1 MRISDWSSDVCSSDL
16 DHRNRLS
23 AGDTPN
29 EIASDSESS
38 SAPNLLPPVSI
49 RATRPSSPSSTPA
62 TSTISTARSHSPPTA
77 KRMPLSPKH
86 KASAV
91 TALGATAR
99 NGRPRRSLGRL
110 SLTISCQSLG
120 DAGRRLSADA
130 AEYRLA
136 GDAALAEHD
145 LARRVIRQ
153 IEVDAATEPDE
164 AITLPY
170 PHESPAT
177 GFWAGE

>member
-1 MRISDWSSDVCSSDL
+1 
-16 DHRNRLS
+16 
-23 AGDTPN
+23 
-29 EIASDSESS
+29 
-38 SAPNLLPPVSI
+38 
-49 RATRPSSPSSTPA
+49 
-62 TSTISTARSHSPPTA
+62 
-77 KRMPLSPKH
+77 MPLSPKH

-130 AEYRLA
+130 AEHRLA

-145 LARRVIRQ
+145 LARRVIGQ
-153 IEVDAATEPDE
+153 IDVDAAAEPEDRQSVVKGTSVSVRVD
-164 AITLPY
+164 IGGRRIIKKKKT
-170 PHESPAT
+170 
-177 GFWAGE
+177 

>member
-1 MRISDWSSDVCSSDL
+1 
-16 DHRNRLS
+16 
-23 AGDTPN
+23 
-29 EIASDSESS
+29 
-38 SAPNLLPPVSI
+38 
-49 RATRPSSPSSTPA
+49 
-62 TSTISTARSHSPPTA
+62 
-77 KRMPLSPKH
+77 MPLSPKH

-130 AEYRLA
+130 AEHRLA

-145 LARRVIRQ
+145 LARRVIGQ
-153 IEVDAATEPDE
+153 IDVDAAAEPDE
-164 AITLPY
+164 ADPLPRRDDV
-170 PHESPAT
+170 
-177 GFWAGE
+177 AGLGEGDAAARDQPRDLGSAAAAAVVRLDAEMLAVVLVARLVDLRREALRSARKSVGKGMSWSV

>member
-1 MRISDWSSDVCSSDL
+1 
-16 DHRNRLS
+16 
-23 AGDTPN
+23 
-29 EIASDSESS
+29 
-38 SAPNLLPPVSI
+38 
-49 RATRPSSPSSTPA
+49 
-62 TSTISTARSHSPPTA
+62 
-77 KRMPLSPKH
+77 MPLSPKH

-130 AEYRLA
+130 AEHRLP

-145 LARRVIRQ
+145 LARRVIGK
-153 IEVDAATEPDE
+153 IAVDAAPAPAEAEPR
-164 AITLPY
+164 P
-170 PHESPAT
+170 PHGRAT
-177 GFWAGE
+177 GRE

>member
-1 MRISDWSSDVCSSDL
+1 MCLMFFFFSSRRRHTRCALVTGVQTC
-16 DHRNRLS
+16 
-23 AGDTPN
+23 A
-29 EIASDSESS
+29 
-38 SAPNLLPPVSI
+38 LPI
-49 RATRPSSPSSTPA
+49 C
-62 TSTISTARSHSPPTA
+62 
-77 KRMPLSPKH
+77 PKH

-130 AEYRLA
+130 AEHRLA

-145 LARRVIRQ
+145 LARRVIGQ
-153 IEVDAATEPDE
+153 IDVDAAAEPDAADQLPPPDDVAGLGQGAE
-164 AITLPY
+164 ARA
-170 PHESPAT
+170 E
-177 GFWAGE
+177 